1 MQMAKSWLDWFTG
14 KSAGEWDR
22 RAKPAP
28 EMPQLEPED
37 FDPVTGAIH
46 WAKFTR
52 ILEAERLQSAGALL
66 VIDLDERSTEI
77 ETLAEESRKS
87 VLPWLSQSIRH
98 AVRAEDLVTHLYD
111 YRFAVLLRGAAQ
123 EVADTVAKRIRESV
137 DDTIFMTNEGISRLG
152 VAVGG
157 VTYDPAREKDNDII
171 KAAFDNLGNAAK
183 SEPFILIS

>member
-14 KSAGEWDR
+14 KGVDDWDR
-22 RAKPAP
+22 RAKSAP
-28 EMPQLEPED
+28 EMPPLDPED

-66 VIDLDERSTEI
+66 VIDLNERSAEI
-77 ETLAEESRKS
+77 ESLAEESRKS

-98 AVRAEDLVTHLYD
+98 AVRADDLVTHLYG

-157 VTYDPAREKDNDII
+157 VTYDPADEPKSDII
-171 KAAFDNLGNAAK
+171 KAAFDNLGYAGK

>member
-1 MQMAKSWLDWFTG
+1 
-14 KSAGEWDR
+14 
-22 RAKPAP
+22 
-28 EMPQLEPED
+28 
-37 FDPVTGAIH
+37 
-46 WAKFTR
+46 
-52 ILEAERLQSAGALL
+52 LEAERLQSAGALL

>member
-1 MQMAKSWLDWFTG
+1 MRNSLYKCLNRSVEVSILM
-14 KSAGEWDR
+14 
-22 RAKPAP
+22 
-28 EMPQLEPED
+28 
-37 FDPVTGAIH
+37 I
-46 WAKFTR
+46 TR
-52 ILEAERLQSAGALL
+52 K
-66 VIDLDERSTEI
+66 
-77 ETLAEESRKS
+77 LAEESRKS

>member
-1 MQMAKSWLDWFTG
+1 MAKSWLDWFTG
-14 KSAGEWDR
+14 KGVDDWDR
-22 RAKPAP
+22 RAKSAP
-28 EMPQLEPED
+28 EMPPLDPED

-66 VIDLDERSTEI
+66 VIDLNERSAEI
-77 ETLAEESRKS
+77 ESLAEESRKS

-98 AVRAEDLVTHLYD
+98 AVRADDLVTHLYG

-157 VTYDPAREKDNDII
+157 VTYDPADEPKSDII
-171 KAAFDNLGNAAK
+171 KAAFDNLGYAGK

>member
-1 MQMAKSWLDWFTG
+1 MAKSWLDWFTG
-14 KSAGEWDR
+14 KTSDDWDR
-22 RAKPAP
+22 RTKVIP
-28 EMPQLEPED
+28 EMPALDPED

-46 WAKFTR
+46 WARFTQ
-52 ILEAERLQSAGALL
+52 ILEVARLQSAGALL

-77 ETLAEESRKS
+77 EVLAEESRKS

-98 AVRAEDLVTHLYD
+98 AVRADDLVTHLYG

-123 EVADTVAKRIRESV
+123 DVADTVARRIRESV

-157 VTYDPAREKDNDII
+157 VIYDPTGGQDGDII
-171 KAAFDNLGNAAK
+171 KMAFDNLGNAGRN
-183 SEPFILIS
+183 ERHILIA